1 WNRPSNING
10 AIVDTTGQVIDSIF
24 IACWIATWSHP
35 FVSTNGTNYF
45 IVWQDE
51 RNSDSDIYGARVDS
65 SGTVLDTV
73 GFPVSTAEGDQA
85 CPTVAFDGTDYIVLW
100 EDYRNVFT
108 DIYGARVST
117 AGIVLDT
124 FAVVTQEGN
133 QFSPVLTKGPGEKL
147 LVTYSGFVD
156 SINTRPANTMRIW
169 GSLFIPP
176 VGVKEDKPISKPLS
190 FSLRQ
195 NFPNP
200 IFSETQITYSI
211 PGNSNAITD
220 LKIYNATGRLVK
232 TLVNKNQLTGFYTVR
247 WDCRDDKGKPI
258 PNGIYFYRLSVG
270 EKIAVKKMVVI
281 R

>member
-1 WNRPSNING
+1 
-10 AIVDTTGQVIDSIF
+10 TF
-24 IACWIATWSHP
+24 
-35 FVSTNGTNYF
+35 
-45 IVWQDE
+45 
-51 RNSDSDIYGARVDS
+51 
-65 SGTVLDTV
+65 TV
-73 GFPVSTAEGDQA
+73 
-85 CPTVAFDGTDYIVLW
+85 
-100 EDYRNVFT
+100 
-108 DIYGARVST
+108 
-117 AGIVLDT
+117 T
-124 FAVVTQEGN
+124 FQKGN
-133 QFSPVLTKGPGEKL
+133 QFSPALVKGPGEKL

-169 GSLFIPP
+169 GKLFIPP
-176 VGVKEDKPISKPLS
+176 VGVKEGIPISKPLH

-211 PGNSNAITD
+211 PGNSNAITN
-220 LKIYNATGRLVK
+220 LKIYNVTGRQVK